1 MTWLQLKFLYCH
13 PFLYKAMRSCSGVI
27 AKACYWPQ
35 NYILHLKFVEKMA
48 WTTNKSRFDT
58 N

>member
-13 PFLYKAMRSCSGVI
+13 PFLYKAMRSCSGVK
-27 AKACYWPQ
+27 AKACYRRQ
-35 NYILHLKFVEKMA
+35 KYTLLLKSTEKMA
-48 WTTNKSRFDT
+48 WITNKSRFDT